1 MVWLWIGFVAVVML
15 LLTFDLCV
23 LNRRA
28 HVIGMR
34 EATGWAAFYMCLAL
48 LFNVGV
54 YFIYRHNWMGIA
66 QSVGRPTTGRQA
78 AIQFLTGYL
87 VEWSLSLDNIFV
99 IAVIFAYFRV
109 PGRFQHRVLFWGIV
123 GAQVMRGV
131 MIGAGT
137 ALINR
142 FEWVTYVFGALLLA
156 TAVKMFR
163 SQGEEIRP
171 EHNPLLRLAKRI
183 YPVTTSY
190 EENRFFPR
198 LAGRRA
204 ITPLCLVL
212 LVIESTDVM
221 FAVDSIP
228 AIFAITRD
236 PFIVFTSNIF
246 AILGLRS
253 MYFAL
258 ASLMNRFRYIKLGLV
273 FVLAYVGVKM
283 LISKHVHI
291 PAAVSLGVIAG
302 VLIIAMVTS
311 VLATRKEA
319 SGLPSTSGE

>member
-1 MVWLWIGFVAVVML
+1 MIWLWIGFITIVLA

-28 HVIGMR
+28 HVIGMK
-34 EATGWAAFYMCLAL
+34 EALGWAGFYVLLAL

-54 YFIYRHNWMGIA
+54 YYIYRHNWMGIA
-66 QSVGRPTTGRQA
+66 GSLGHEMSGHQA
-78 AIQFLTGYL
+78 AIQFLTGYI

-99 IAVIFAYFRV
+99 IAVIFAYFKV
-109 PGRFQHRVLFWGIV
+109 PGQYQHRVLFWGIV

-142 FEWVTYVFGALLLA
+142 FEWIIYVFGVLLLV
-156 TAVKMFR
+156 TAVKMFF
-163 SQGEEIRP
+163 SGEEDIKP
-171 EHNPLLRLAKRI
+171 ENNPLLRLARRF

-190 EENRFFPR
+190 EGNRFFTR
-198 LAGRRA
+198 LDGRRA
-204 ITPLCLVL
+204 VTPLFLVL

-228 AIFAITRD
+228 AIFGVTRD

-258 ASLMNRFRYIKLGLV
+258 ASLMNLFRYMKYGLV

-291 PAAVSLGVIAG
+291 PPALSLGVIA
-302 VLIIAMVTS
+302 VALAIAIVAS
-311 VLATRKEA
+311 ILAAKKE
-319 SGLPSTSGE
+319 SSNPPSTSD